1 MHRLHA
7 ATIRVSTAAIG
18 ALVLAAG
25 CSGTGSQGSA
35 VTPTGRA
42 AAAAHVAIST
52 QPAEFQRERRPA
64 MHPLKRGPGWLSPQG
79 KACKSKLF
87 VSSYRLGYV
96 SIYCT
101 SGRNQA
107 PVGQITAGIETPEG
121 AATDKLGNFYVTNTN
136 ANTVTE
142 YAPNTTT
149 PVFTYSSGL
158 TFPAGVTVDRKLNVY
173 VSSLSPA
180 SVEVFPHRTNSPSL
194 TIPSAQLPYPIDVA
208 LDKAGNV
215 YVTTYTASFGNGVI
229 IKYPPG
235 STQGTDLGIDTAGP
249 GGIVVDLAGNIV
261 TGDQRLPGVL
271 VFPPGATSPS
281 LTFGTNEVDPDPVR
295 MNAAETRAYVGD
307 GVGNAVN
314 VYAYPSGNL
323 VNTIYDGI
331 DGPFGLALD
340 PAAPQ

>member
-7 ATIRVSTAAIG
+7 ASIAVSGAA
-18 ALVLAAG
+18 ALILAAG
-25 CSGTGSQGSA
+25 CSGAGSQSS
-35 VTPTGRA
+35 PA
-42 AAAAHVAIST
+42 APPGPATAAAHLAIST
-52 QPAEFQRERRPA
+52 QPAEFQGQLRPPS
-64 MHPLKRGPGWLSPQG
+64 HPLKRGPGWLLPQA
-79 KACKSKLF
+79 KSCKSKLF

-107 PVGQITAGIETPEG
+107 PIGQITAGIETPEG
-121 AATDKLGNFYVTNTN
+121 AATDKQGNFYVTNTN

-149 PVFTYSSGL
+149 PAFTYSAGL
-158 TFPAGVTVDRKLNVY
+158 TYPAGVTVDRQQNVY

-180 SVEVFPHRTNSPSL
+180 SVEVFPHRKNAPRL
-194 TIPSAQLPYPIDVA
+194 TIPSTQIPYPIDVA

-215 YVTTYTASFGNGVI
+215 YVTSYTASFGNGVI
-229 IKYPPG
+229 IEYPPG
-235 STQGTDLGIDTAGP
+235 STQGTDLGILTATP
-249 GGIVVDLAGNIV
+249 GGIVVDKAGNIV
-261 TGDQRLPGVL
+261 TADQRLPGVL

-281 LTFGTNEVDPDPVR
+281 LTFGTSEVDPDPVR
-295 MNAAETRAYVGD
+295 MNRAETRAYVGD
-307 GVGNAVN
+307 GIGNAVN
-314 VYAYPSGNL
+314 VYAYPSGTL